1 VHTVPNRGL
10 SCALRLNRSV
20 GTLDRAVS
28 RRSPDGMAGKRP
40 SVNGGSGHQARLGT
54 IVAGMGGMRYPLSLE
69 SRNILDDLGRLR
81 TAARALLHEASLEA
95 RAEWK
100 KLESRLPSDAEIQ
113 QGLLT
118 LSKPELDEMR
128 AKVRRFRDILT
139 SKRGSRLPDDF
150 GSPTR

>member
-1 VHTVPNRGL
+1 
-10 SCALRLNRSV
+10 
-20 GTLDRAVS
+20 
-28 RRSPDGMAGKRP
+28 
-40 SVNGGSGHQARLGT
+40 
-54 IVAGMGGMRYPLSLE
+54 MGGMRYPLSLE

-81 TAARALLHEASLEA
+81 TAARALLHDASLEA

-113 QGLLT
+113 EGLIT

-139 SKRGSRLPDDF
+139 SKRGSHLPDDI
-150 GSPTR
+150 GPPTR